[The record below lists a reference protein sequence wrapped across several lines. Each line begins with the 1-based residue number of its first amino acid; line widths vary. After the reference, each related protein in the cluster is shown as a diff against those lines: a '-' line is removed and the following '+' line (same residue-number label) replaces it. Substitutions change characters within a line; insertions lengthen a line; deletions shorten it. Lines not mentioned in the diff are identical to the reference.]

1 MSESQLLAAYQN
13 CLVRF
18 ARHYVDM
25 VAMAKNIKADARN
38 EIHGGRIS
46 GLYCYAKVINKRAA
60 MLKDLLMEDKASLMT
75 FFGTTN
81 LYEIAKLPVTLPL

>member
-1 MSESQLLAAYQN
+1 MAAYRN
-13 CLVRF
+13 ILIRF
-18 ARHYVDM
+18 ARHYVAM

-38 EIHGGRIS
+38 ETEGGRIS
-46 GLYCYAKVINKRAA
+46 GLYCHAKVINKRAA
-60 MLKDLLMEDKASLMT
+60 MLKDILMEDRESLTT